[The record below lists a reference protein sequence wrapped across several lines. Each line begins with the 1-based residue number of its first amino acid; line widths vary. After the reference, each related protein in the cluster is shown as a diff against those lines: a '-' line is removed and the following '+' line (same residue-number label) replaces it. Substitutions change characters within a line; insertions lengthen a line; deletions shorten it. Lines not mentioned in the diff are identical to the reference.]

1 MMKDIKVI
9 IFDADDTLWD
19 NQSYYDRAEDVFTQE
34 LKEYGTAEE
43 LSAELYTTESANM
56 PVLGYGAKAVCISM
70 METALR
76 VSDYKV
82 PCENLSR
89 ILSSAKSLLSLPA
102 TPLPGVAKT
111 LEALD
116 KAGQYRLILMT
127 KGDMLDQQN
136 KIKRSGLDKYFYRV
150 IVVTRKG
157 IKEYLDICNVEQV
170 PPSQIAVV
178 GNSFKSDIQPIIEI
192 GGYGIHIPFHT
203 MWRHEVTEEFDHPN
217 ITRLGS
223 FEELTKIFIDLK
235 FSMCETPYIQARQ

>member
-1 MMKDIKVI
+1 MMKDKVKVI

-19 NQSYYDRAEDVFTQE
+19 SQTYFDRAEDVFTEE

-43 LSAELYTTESANM
+43 LSDALYKTESANM

-70 METALR
+70 METALK

-82 PCENLSR
+82 PGENLSR
-89 ILSSAKSLLSLPA
+89 ILSSAKSLLRLPA

-116 KAGQYRLILMT
+116 TSGRYRLILMT

-150 IVVTRKG
+150 IVVTKKG

-170 PPSQIAVV
+170 APSQIAVV
-178 GNSFKSDIQPIIEI
+178 GNSFKSDIKPIIEI

-203 MWRHEVTEEFDHPN
+203 IWRHEVVEEFDHPN
-217 ITRLGS
+217 IFRLDS
-223 FEELTKIFIDLK
+223 IEEVLSLL
-235 FSMCETPYIQARQ
+235 

>member
-1 MMKDIKVI
+1 MKDKVKVI

-19 NQSYYDRAEDVFTQE
+19 NQTYFDRAEDVFTEE

-43 LSAELYTTESANM
+43 LSEELYKTESANM
-56 PVLGYGAKAVCISM
+56 PILGYGAKAVCISM

-76 VSDYKV
+76 VSDSKV
-82 PCENLSR
+82 PGENLSR

-102 TPLPGVAKT
+102 TPLPGVART
-111 LEALD
+111 LDALD
-116 KAGQYRLILMT
+116 KTSRYRLILMT

-150 IVVTRKG
+150 IVVTKKG

-170 PPSQIAVV
+170 APSQIAVV

-203 MWRHEVTEEFDHPN
+203 MWRHEVTEEFEHPN
-217 ITRLGS
+217 ITRLDS
-223 FEELTKIFIDLK
+223 FEELTKIFIDH
-235 FSMCETPYIQARQ
+235 E

>member
-1 MMKDIKVI
+1 MKDKVKVI

-19 NQSYYDRAEDVFTQE
+19 NQTYFDRAEDVFTEE

-43 LSAELYTTESANM
+43 LSEELYKTESANM
-56 PVLGYGAKAVCISM
+56 PILGYGAKAVCISM

-76 VSDYKV
+76 VSDSKV
-82 PCENLSR
+82 PGENLSR

-102 TPLPGVAKT
+102 TPLPGVARTLDALGKT
-111 LEALD
+111 
-116 KAGQYRLILMT
+116 GRYRLILMT

-150 IVVTRKG
+150 IVVTKKG

-170 PPSQIAVV
+170 APSQIAVV

-203 MWRHEVTEEFDHPN
+203 MWRHEVTEEFEHPN
-217 ITRLGS
+217 ITRLDS
-223 FEELTKIFIDLK
+223 FEELTKMFIDN
-235 FSMCETPYIQARQ
+235 E

>member
-1 MMKDIKVI
+1 MKDKVKVI

-19 NQSYYDRAEDVFTQE
+19 NQTYFDRAEEVFTEE

-43 LSAELYTTESANM
+43 LSEELYKTESANM
-56 PVLGYGAKAVCISM
+56 PILGYGAKAVCISM

-76 VSDYKV
+76 VSDSKV
-82 PCENLSR
+82 PGENLSR
-89 ILSSAKSLLSLPA
+89 ILLSAKSLLSLPA
-102 TPLPGVAKT
+102 TPLPGVART
-111 LEALD
+111 LDALD
-116 KAGQYRLILMT
+116 NTGRYRLILMT

-150 IVVTRKG
+150 IVVTKKG

-170 PPSQIAVV
+170 APSQIAVV
-178 GNSFKSDIQPIIEI
+178 GNSFKSDIRPIIEI

-217 ITRLGS
+217 ITRLDS
-223 FEELTKIFIDLK
+223 FEELTKIFIDH
-235 FSMCETPYIQARQ
+235 E

>member
-1 MMKDIKVI
+1 MKDKVKVI

-19 NQSYYDRAEDVFTQE
+19 NQTYFDRAEDVFTEE

-43 LSAELYTTESANM
+43 LSEELYKTESANM
-56 PVLGYGAKAVCISM
+56 PILGYGAKAVCISM

-76 VSDYKV
+76 VSDCKV
-82 PCENLSR
+82 PGENLSR

-102 TPLPGVAKT
+102 TPLPGVART
-111 LEALD
+111 LDALD
-116 KAGQYRLILMT
+116 KTGRYRLILTT

-150 IVVTRKG
+150 IVVTKKG

-170 PPSQIAVV
+170 APSQIAVV

-203 MWRHEVTEEFDHPN
+203 MWRHEVTEEFEHPN
-217 ITRLGS
+217 ITRLDS
-223 FEELTKIFIDLK
+223 FEELTKMFIDN
-235 FSMCETPYIQARQ
+235 E